1 MFSIQVTTQDFPY
14 VKEINTCNIAGNET
28 TIQVFAP
35 GADCKLF
42 VIDSESGNQFAAQ
55 RIGETVQVEQTGPL
69 SLEQMKRAIRL
80 AEQWIT
86 PAKTRSGKETAESQA
101 ELETA

>member
-1 MFSIQVTTQDFPY
+1 MFSIQVTAQDFPH

-28 TIQVFAP
+28 TIQVFEP
-35 GADCKLF
+35 GNDCKLF

-55 RIGETVQVEQTGPL
+55 RIGENVEVLQTGPL
-69 SLEQMKRAIRL
+69 SFEQMKRALRL
-80 AEQWIT
+80 AEQYIT
-86 PAKTRSGKETAESQA
+86 PAKRRGTVETAESQA